1 MKKKKNHKRYIKQLF
16 SADLN
21 LKKMK
26 KCPWKYGK
34 TTLKSG
40 LLIEQLYLELG
51 LQIWNMIFSYL
62 LLFKGIE
69 ITKGQAYLFSTE
81 LSDVL
86 REAV

>member
-1 MKKKKNHKRYIKQLF
+1 MQTLIF
-16 SADLN
+16 
-21 LKKMK
+21 KKMK
-26 KCPWKYGK
+26 KCPWKYEK

-40 LLIEQLYLELG
+40 LLTEQLYLELG
-51 LQIWNMIFSYL
+51 LQIWNMIFSDL

-86 REAV
+86 REDV